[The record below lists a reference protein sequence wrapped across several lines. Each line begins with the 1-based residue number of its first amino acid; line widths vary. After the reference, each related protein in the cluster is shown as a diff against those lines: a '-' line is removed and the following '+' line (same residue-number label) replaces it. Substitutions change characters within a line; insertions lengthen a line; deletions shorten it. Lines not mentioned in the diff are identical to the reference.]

1 MPPVY
6 DQGQLG
12 SCTAQAVGAA
22 VAFDRYRQGLDT
34 SWTPSRLFIYY
45 NERAIEGTVNFDA
58 GAMIRT
64 GVKVVAGRGVC
75 HEPSWPYN
83 PQLFAVQPPHRCY
96 VEALHCRAASYRR
109 VGQTL
114 SELRGCLA
122 DGNPIVFG
130 FSVYESFESAEVAR
144 TGKARLP
151 TRKDRLLGGHA
162 VLAVGYDDAAGRF
175 LCRNSWGAGWADKGY
190 FTLPYSYLT
199 ERGLSADFWTITTV
213 TAN

>member
-1 MPPVY
+1 MPDQPVSRSYGWVPDLPDHRDIRYAAPQAILRDLPASVDFRSGMPPVY

-45 NERAIEGTVNFDA
+45 NERAIEGTVTMDA

-83 PQLFAVQPPHRCY
+83 PQLFAVSPPRRCY
-96 VEALHCRAASYRR
+96 VRVPCSSSSAPLSRA
-109 VGQTL
+109 
-114 SELRGCLA
+114 
-122 DGNPIVFG
+122 DID
-130 FSVYESFESAEVAR
+130 AER
-144 TGKARLP
+144 E
-151 TRKDRLLGGHA
+151 
-162 VLAVGYDDAAGRF
+162 
-175 LCRNSWGAGWADKGY
+175 
-190 FTLPYSYLT
+190 
-199 ERGLSADFWTITTV
+199 ER
-213 TAN
+213 